1 MAARREPLRM
11 PRPGFR
17 AIGLVERPAGLK
29 GELKARPL
37 TDYPERFDPG
47 STVFIGQRARTVQ
60 RSRWHKDRVY
70 FKIDGVAGREAAEEL
85 RNLLIE
91 IPDGEIPEEGAWYID
106 QIEGIAVVSR
116 DGRAIGHVSEVL
128 QTGANDVYVV
138 SRQDERDLLIP
149 ALRDVIVEVDAA
161 AGRMVVDLP
170 DGLEPRVGQSA
181 DGRGGG
187 GGRSGDRAD

>member
-37 TDYPERFDPG
+37 TDYPERFEPG
-47 STVFIGQRARTVQ
+47 ATVFIGQRPRTVRQ
-60 RSRWHKDRVY
+60 SRWHKDRVY

-116 DGRAIGHVSEVL
+116 DGQSIGTVSEVL

-138 SRQDERDLLIP
+138 SRKEQRDLLIP
-149 ALRDVIVEVDAA
+149 ALRDVVVEVDAA

-170 DGLEPRVGQSA
+170 DGLEPQVGQSA
-181 DGRGGG
+181 DARGGRGG
-187 GGRSGDRAD
+187 RIADRAD

>member
-1 MAARREPLRM
+1 MAHREPLRM

-17 AIGLVERPAGLK
+17 AVGLIERPAGLK

-37 TDYPERFDPG
+37 TDYPERFQPG
-47 STVFIGQRARTVQ
+47 ATVFIGRRARTVQ

-70 FKIDGVAGREAAEEL
+70 IHIDGVAGREQAEEL

-106 QIEGIAVVSR
+106 QIEGMAVVSR
-116 DGRAIGHVSEVL
+116 DGQAIGLISEVL

-138 SRQDERDLLIP
+138 SRKDERDLLIP

-161 AGRMVVDLP
+161 TGRMVVDLP
-170 DGLEPRVGQSA
+170 DGLEPRVGQPA
-181 DGRGGG
+181 DGRGEDQGG
-187 GGRSGDRAD
+187 